1 MGLHF
6 AKNIVEEI
14 EGKLSFPANMVNAGL
29 IALGLVLLVVAVI
42 GLPVMLKAINTKGSV
57 NDVPTVND
65 ALSQLD
71 LGVNPSISTQGL
83 LGFAEGQ
90 TNANSSVSDIKA
102 NILSNNL
109 TSEESLRKL
118 VNEELNKTQ
127 VSTIS
132 GGKGTQTTELKGVTL
147 FADEN
152 SELKVLEAFAPAGEG
167 EFLSIRGTPLAENAV
182 ARTEETFSGT
192 LTTTDGGTR
201 EIRGSKALFD
211 RLQANLS
218 K

>member
-1 MGLHF
+1 
-6 AKNIVEEI
+6 
-14 EGKLSFPANMVNAGL
+14 MVNAGL
-29 IALGLVLLVVAVI
+29 IALGLILLVVAVI
-42 GLPVMLKAINTKGSV
+42 AVPFLGKAVATKGKV

-83 LGFAEGQ
+83 LGFQEGAS
-90 TNANSSVSDIKA
+90 NVDSSVEDIKA

-109 TSEESLRKL
+109 TSEESIRKL

-127 VSTIS
+127 ISTIS
-132 GGKGTQTTELKGVTL
+132 GGKGTQTTELKGVQL
-147 FADEN
+147 FSDEN
-152 SELKVLEAFAPAGEG
+152 SELRVLEAFAPAGEG

-182 ARTEETFSGT
+182 SRTEETFSGV
-192 LTTTDGGTR
+192 LTTKTGGTR

-211 RLQANLS
+211 RLQQNLQAS
-218 K
+218 SI

>member
-1 MGLHF
+1 
-6 AKNIVEEI
+6 
-14 EGKLSFPANMVNAGL
+14 MVNAGL
-29 IALGLVLLVVAVI
+29 IALGLIILVIAVI
-42 GLPVMLKAINTKGSV
+42 GLPMILKASATQGKV

-90 TNANSSVSDIKA
+90 TNANSSVEDIKA

-109 TSEESLRKL
+109 TSEESIRKL
-118 VNEELNKTQ
+118 VNDELNKTQ

-152 SELKVLEAFAPAGEG
+152 SELKVLQAFAPAGEG

-182 ARTEETFSGT
+182 SRTEETFSGVI
-192 LTTTDGGTR
+192 TTKDGGTR

-211 RLQANLS
+211 RLQQNLQKS
-218 K
+218 SI

>member
-1 MGLHF
+1 
-6 AKNIVEEI
+6 
-14 EGKLSFPANMVNAGL
+14 MVNAGL
-29 IALGLVLLVVAVI
+29 IALGLILLVVAVLA
-42 GLPVMLKAINTKGSV
+42 LPLLAKASATGGKV

-83 LGFAEGQ
+83 LGFSEGS
-90 TNANSSVSDIKA
+90 TNSGSSVEDIKA

-109 TSEESLRKL
+109 TSEESIRKL

-127 VSTIS
+127 ISTIS
-132 GGKGTQTTELKGVTL
+132 GGKGTQTTELKGVQL

-152 SELKVLEAFAPAGEG
+152 SELRVLEAFAPAGEG
-167 EFLSIRGTPLAENAV
+167 EFLSVRGTPLAENAV
-182 ARTEETFSGT
+182 ARTEETFSGV
-192 LTTTDGGTR
+192 LTTADGGTR

-211 RLQANLS
+211 RLQQNLQAS
-218 K
+218 SN